1 MTIASRIRI
10 AIRSAMAKATKANF
24 YLRVRRWVD
33 HDIAHRYKSPVLGL
47 SFIAAIFLGFLSRN
61 LERPSSWVAWALAM
75 ALVLTWNAFVI
86 WRAVRIV
93 RAFSVKGDR
102 DYDQR
107 VKFTLDPE
115 HQRSE
120 SVSATSQRKRS
131 RRRRSRG

>member
-1 MTIASRIRI
+1 
-10 AIRSAMAKATKANF
+10 MAKATKANL

-47 SFIAAIFLGFLSRN
+47 SFIAAIFLGFQSRN

-75 ALVLTWNAFVI
+75 ALVLAWNAFVI

>member
-1 MTIASRIRI
+1 
-10 AIRSAMAKATKANF
+10 MAKATKANF

>member
-1 MTIASRIRI
+1 
-10 AIRSAMAKATKANF
+10 MAKATKANL

-33 HDIAHRYKSPVLGL
+33 HDIAHRYRSPVLGL

-75 ALVLTWNAFVI
+75 ALVLAWNAFVI

-107 VKFTLDPE
+107 VRFTLDPE

-131 RRRRSRG
+131 RRRRSRD

>member
-1 MTIASRIRI
+1 
-10 AIRSAMAKATKANF
+10 MAKATKADF

-75 ALVLTWNAFVI
+75 ALVLAWNAFVI

-131 RRRRSRG
+131 RRRRSRD

>member
-1 MTIASRIRI
+1 
-10 AIRSAMAKATKANF
+10 MAKAAKANF

-47 SFIAAIFLGFLSRN
+47 SFIAAMFVGFLSRN
-61 LERPSSWVAWALAM
+61 LERPSSWIAWSLAM
-75 ALVLTWNAFVI
+75 AVVLAWNAFVL
-86 WRAVRIV
+86 WRAIRIV
-93 RAFSVKGDR
+93 RAVSIKGDR

-107 VKFTLDPE
+107 VKFTLDIE

-120 SVSATSQRKRS
+120 SVSAASQRERS

>member
-1 MTIASRIRI
+1 
-10 AIRSAMAKATKANF
+10 MAKATKANL

-33 HDIAHRYKSPVLGL
+33 HDIAHRYRSPVLGL

-75 ALVLTWNAFVI
+75 ALVLAWNAFVI

-131 RRRRSRG
+131 RRRRSRD